1 MAAPWWKF
9 WRRFEAAV
17 ARGVRVR
24 GMRVRG
30 DYLSIWS
37 KKLRICR

>member
-1 MAAPWWKF
+1 MAAPWWKY
-9 WRRFEAAV
+9 WGRFEAAV
-17 ARGVRVR
+17 ARRVRVR
-24 GMRVRG
+24 GVVGRG